1 MTLKQAAEQAVQQ
14 AVKQAAQQAVKRTVK
29 QAAPRTVSTLIAW
42 ALAFMTPLAVP
53 LAAHAQNQPAQALP
67 PGHPAVQQPSPQSL
81 AAEGVRT
88 SANIAR
94 GAIDICH
101 IDRTKVDRFKVMA
114 RKSFPAAPDFDR
126 EWNLGYKEAQATVDR
141 FAALKTSDPQEY
153 AKETGEACPALTR
166 GIAEATPTP

>member
-1 MTLKQAAEQAVQQ
+1 MTS
-14 AVKQAAQQAVKRTVK
+14 K
-29 QAAPRTVSTLIAW
+29 QAAPRIVSTFISTFIAGV
-42 ALAFMTPLAVP
+42 LAC
-53 LAAHAQNQPAQALP
+53 AAPFSASAQNPPAQQPFPAQSLP
-67 PGHPAVQQPSPQSL
+67 PGHPGTQQPSPSPSPQSL

-94 GAIDICH
+94 GALDICH
-101 IDRTKVDRFKVMA
+101 IDRLKVDRFKTMA
-114 RKSFPAAPDFDR
+114 RKSFPAAPDFDG

-166 GIAEATPTP
+166 GIDEATATK

>member
-1 MTLKQAAEQAVQQ
+1 MTF
-14 AVKQAAQQAVKRTVK
+14 K
-29 QAAPRTVSTLIAW
+29 QAAPRMAATLIACV
-42 ALAFMTPLAVP
+42 LACAAPLG
-53 LAAHAQNQPAQALP
+53 AQAQKQTQTQTQSDQQPFPAQTLP

-101 IDRTKVDRFKVMA
+101 IDRSKVERFKAMA
-114 RKSFPAAPDFDR
+114 RKSFPAAPDFDG
-126 EWNLGYKEAQATVDR
+126 EWKLGYTEAQSTVDR
-141 FAALKTSDPQEY
+141 FTALKTSDLKEY

-166 GIAEATPTP
+166 GMDEAPATP